1 MGGLTLS
8 AMNAFKWQVQ
18 RYYQSLEKWEN
29 INQELQKTS
38 YESYQIENLKFL
50 PEELKKTVFK
60 IIDVEGYILLIKNKY
75 L

>member
-18 RYYQSLEKWEN
+18 RYYQSLEKWDN
-29 INQELQKTS
+29 INQELRKTS

-50 PEELKKTVFK
+50 P
-60 IIDVEGYILLIKNKY
+60 
-75 L
+75 